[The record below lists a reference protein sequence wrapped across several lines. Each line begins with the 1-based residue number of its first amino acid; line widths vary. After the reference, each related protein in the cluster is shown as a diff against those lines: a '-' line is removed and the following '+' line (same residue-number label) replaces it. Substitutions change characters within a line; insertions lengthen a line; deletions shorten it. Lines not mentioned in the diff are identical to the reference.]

1 MMSFCTIMEVIL
13 VQKQTLTLCFCYFQI
28 YPWRFQ
34 QNFKLENQSLE
45 THKFVDLKVKNKITC
60 NNFDEKFALIKY
72 IAPSIDLKQSV
83 IANLKILG
91 KISKQGNNREI
102 LGKSRVYVRVS
113 PGFDNEFH

>member
-1 MMSFCTIMEVIL
+1 MIFCTIMEVIL

-45 THKFVDLKVKNKITC
+45 THKFVNLKVKNKITC

-72 IAPSIDLKQSV
+72 IARSIDLKQSV

-91 KISKQGNNREI
+91 KISKQGKEREI
-102 LGKSRVYVRVS
+102 LGKSGVYVRVS